1 MQQDVVRVHK
11 RRSRSRTGST
21 ERLLKLTTEQKCD
34 IAQREHDELREEIN
48 KFKHETEKILDTYRV
63 GKNNFTYYLVI
74 DYRYIII
81 ILCSMYVRWSS

>member
-1 MQQDVVRVHK
+1 MRVHK

-63 GKNNFTYYLVI
+63 SKLKNTCLTK
-74 DYRYIII
+74 
-81 ILCSMYVRWSS
+81 ILFVVNRGR

>member
-1 MQQDVVRVHK
+1 MSYKSATVSEASPVQQDVVRVHK

-63 GKNNFTYYLVI
+63 G
-74 DYRYIII
+74 
-81 ILCSMYVRWSS
+81 